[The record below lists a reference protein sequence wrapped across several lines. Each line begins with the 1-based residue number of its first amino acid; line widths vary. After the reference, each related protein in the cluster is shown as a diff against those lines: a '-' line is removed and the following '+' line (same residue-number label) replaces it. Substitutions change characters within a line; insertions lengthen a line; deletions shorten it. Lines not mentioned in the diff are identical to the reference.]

1 MKSRIIVL
9 IIVALVA
16 IPLNSN
22 AQVGK
27 LLKRKLQEAAQTST
41 DKKADENNEKKRN
54 SLMGLLGGG
63 DAAYEQSY
71 SFVGRIVMEMT
82 VYGEEGEDDSV
93 IDYVSYL
100 NEESGDVAIEV
111 KPVSGEAA
119 SGGATIMTMVYDL
132 NNNCAIVLSTQGE
145 QLTAIITGMDEID
158 EEIEEGIEESETY
171 DDMPEYKKSGR
182 TKTISGYKCEEYIYI
197 DEDSKTSMWVTH
209 DMKKGPKQKQMN
221 KAGMTTWYG
230 GPDGGGM
237 MMEMEAFEAGEKTMT
252 MLMKDIDM
260 KHSKS
265 ISLDGFMIMNVGG
278 K

>member
-1 MKSRIIVL
+1 MKSRAIVL

-16 IPLNSN
+16 LPLNSN

-27 LLKRKLQEAAQTST
+27 LLKRKLQEAAQTGT
-41 DKKADENNEKKRN
+41 DKKADENKEKNRN

-63 DAAYEQSY
+63 DATYEQSY

-82 VYGEEGEDDSV
+82 AYGDEGEDDSV

-111 KPVSGEAA
+111 KPVSGEVANA
-119 SGGATIMTMVYDL
+119 GATLMTMVYDL
-132 NNNCAIVLSTQGE
+132 NNNCAIVLSVQGE
-145 QLTAIITGMDEID
+145 QKTAIITGMDKM
-158 EEIEEGIEESETY
+158 EEEIEESETI
-171 DDMPEYKKSGR
+171 DDMPEYTKSGR
-182 TKTISGYKCEEYIYI
+182 TKTISGYKCEEYVYV
-197 DEDSKTSMWVTH
+197 DGDSKTSMWVTH
-209 DMKKGPKQKQMN
+209 DMKQGPKQKQMN

-237 MMEMEAFEAGEKTMT
+237 MMEMEAFEAGELTMT
-252 MLMKDIDM
+252 MIMKDIDM
-260 KHSKS
+260 KYSKS
-265 ISLDGFMIMNVGG
+265 LSLDGFMIMNVGG